1 MKKENKIKNKS
12 GQKAYLLIK
21 EMINSLQHDLNAEII
36 LSDKYSIGYPEQEK
50 QFKMDFKLSFPNIN
64 NETWLLKSTNSIRE
78 RIYGTEFF
86 AHHIRKID
94 KNVSKIYV
102 VVPDSISE
110 KELRNKDNYSK
121 KITGGK
127 YTSSI
132 TDVITVGELRKL
144 IVEYCFQD
152 LSQGIRL
159 NILGADA
166 EQEVLRS
173 LNCRDNL
180 ELWNDYETNKHDL
193 KSSNFDI
200 FKEILT
206 KSNLRMG
213 IDVLDVVRATD
224 NIPLLVNG
232 GKPKTDVAVMIKSS
246 KFNIQRTI
254 SIKNTSSKKVTV
266 HEGDVSDLIAALNIS
281 NDSRLAIALSK
292 FQECGSELRL
302 GELYPDMVEV
312 LHSELKN
319 YNVELTLF
327 FLFGTN
333 SPLVVHPIQVADMI
347 LYVDK
352 LYAENQESYVINY
365 VSMFG
370 DRGQFG
376 TPFSWTYPS
385 KRRGQRIQIKGF
397 TNN

>member
-1 MKKENKIKNKS
+1 
-12 GQKAYLLIK
+12 
-21 EMINSLQHDLNAEII
+21 
-36 LSDKYSIGYPEQEK
+36 
-50 QFKMDFKLSFPNIN
+50 
-64 NETWLLKSTNSIRE
+64 
-78 RIYGTEFF
+78 
-86 AHHIRKID
+86 
-94 KNVSKIYV
+94 
-102 VVPDSISE
+102 
-110 KELRNKDNYSK
+110 
-121 KITGGK
+121 
-127 YTSSI
+127 
-132 TDVITVGELRKL
+132 
-144 IVEYCFQD
+144 
-152 LSQGIRL
+152 
-159 NILGADA
+159 
-166 EQEVLRS
+166 
-173 LNCRDNL
+173 
-180 ELWNDYETNKHDL
+180 
-193 KSSNFDI
+193 
-200 FKEILT
+200 
-206 KSNLRMG
+206 MG

-352 LYAENQESYVINY
+352 LYAENRESYVINY